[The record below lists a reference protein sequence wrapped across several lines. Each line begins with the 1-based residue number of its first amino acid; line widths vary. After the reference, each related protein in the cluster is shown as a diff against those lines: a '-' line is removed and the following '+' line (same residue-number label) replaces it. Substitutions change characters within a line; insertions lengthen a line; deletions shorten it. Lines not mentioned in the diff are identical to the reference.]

1 MLITLLVAARC
12 CCRSPLVTSNVQHL
26 LGRCVPLR
34 LVRLRTFHTTCTVS
48 FRSTDFYDILGVPQT
63 ASQDDIKKAY
73 YQLAKKYH
81 PDVNR
86 NDPEAQKKFQAVSEA
101 YEMLGDESRRMDYD
115 ACEGKTS
122 FRDASSSSTGSRWAF
137 HGRMDPEELF
147 RQIFGDRGFKTSG
160 FNDFD
165 DFVESDFG
173 FATASHVTLDV
184 TFQQAVNGCS
194 KPVTVSVVDDCPTC
208 DGEKVEPGTRK
219 QRCHH
224 CNGTGRE
231 TIHTGW
237 YVTRT
242 RCRHCGG
249 SRFLITHPC
258 ARCHG
263 RGKTKQRRKI
273 NVQVPPGAMD
283 GQTVRVSAGSRE
295 VFVTFR
301 VAKNWSMRRDGAD
314 IHSDV
319 TISLSQALL
328 GGTVRVP
335 GVNDDLVF
343 TIPAGTSSH
352 TRVCVPGRGVQR
364 THAAGHGDHYVH
376 IRVSVPSKLT
386 AQQRALL
393 RAFAETEKDVEGTV
407 KTFEGGSPVT
417 GDTEE
422 ILLKRLRSVL
432 DDEDAVSG
440 KCRGGQ

>member
-1 MLITLLVAARC
+1 MLNTLFAAARC
-12 CCRSPLVTSNVQHL
+12 CCRSPLVTSNVRQS
-26 LGRCVPLR
+26 LGKCTPTRLLR
-34 LVRLRTFHTTCTVS
+34 LQTFHTTCTA
-48 FRSTDFYDILGVPQT
+48 FQTRDFYDVLGVPRT

-73 YQLAKKYH
+73 YQLAKNYH
-81 PDVNR
+81 PDINR
-86 NDPEAQKKFQAVSEA
+86 NDPEAQRKFQAVSEA
-101 YEMLGDESRRMDYD
+101 YETLGDESKRMDYD

-122 FRDASSSSTGSRWAF
+122 FRDASTSTGSSGAF

-147 RQIFGDRGFKTSG
+147 RRIFGDRGFQMSG
-160 FNDFD
+160 FSDFD

-173 FATASHVTLDV
+173 FATASHVTLDL

-194 KPVTVSVVDDCPTC
+194 KPVTVSVVDACPTC
-208 DGEKVEPGTRK
+208 SGEKVEPGTRK

-249 SRFLITHPC
+249 SRFISNHPC
-258 ARCHG
+258 QQCHG

-273 NVQVPPGAMD
+273 NVQVPAGAED
-283 GQTVRVSAGSRE
+283 GQTMRVSLGNRE
-295 VFVTFR
+295 IFVTFR

-328 GGTVRVP
+328 GGTIRVP

-364 THAAGHGDHYVH
+364 THAPGHGDHYVH
-376 IRVSVPSKLT
+376 IRVAVPSKLT

-407 KTFEGGSPVT
+407 KTFEGSNPVS

-422 ILLKRLRSVL
+422 VILKRLRSLL
-432 DDEDAVSG
+432 DDEDVVSG
-440 KCRGGQ
+440 KCRGGH